1 MAQSKEDTS
10 TPCSSEV
17 CDETQL
23 STILEGLNKSRDDEY
38 LCDVVLVAED
48 KRFPVHKIV
57 ITSASEYFK
66 IMFSTDMK
74 EKTQEE
80 VVLHGVTAEGLKVV
94 LQFIYTTKTVLTSDN
109 VHEVLVTAHHFQISK
124 LVKCCEEFMVKEVKV
139 DEENWENLAK
149 IASLYDLQTLRLAVH
164 SYLLETINK
173 SGDGVSCFQDSLC
186 ILPLEQLELLLGSNQ
201 IEQLSE
207 LQLFHLAVRWIE
219 HDGSRQS
226 LASRV
231 MENVRFVLISRAD
244 MTCHVETVDFMT
256 VDARCRQMVAD
267 AISYLNSPLT
277 QPLLQTD
284 KTQVRA
290 SQTMQD
296 ILVIGGARGGVAQNA
311 VYRLSEGKSDTWHVG
326 PGLPQQYAVSH
337 HGVAAIDNFVYVV
350 GGQTRTD
357 PTGLS
362 TTNRVVRYDPR
373 TNTWIEVAPLLQ
385 ARACFTTSVLDG
397 CIYVIGG
404 GNSAEILNSV
414 ERYDPKANKWSFVT
428 SLLQPLYAHA
438 STVLD
443 NKLYVSGG
451 AQNGRF
457 LKDVWVYD
465 QLTDRWQRS
474 RNMNYRRGW
483 HGMAAMQDRLLVMGG
498 KTNENEQY
506 PNMRLGFHTIP
517 HIVESY
523 DPARNEWSIMKRP
536 LIHTQC
542 EAGAV
547 VTDCGIFL
555 VGGYSWQSQ
564 EPMKT
569 VQVYRPDE
577 NTWWYYKSLP
587 EPLQGVAACA
597 VTLPS

>member
-1 MAQSKEDTS
+1 MADSKDETS
-10 TPCSSEV
+10 TVCTSEV

-23 STILEGLNKSRDDEY
+23 STFLEGLNKSRDEEY

-80 VVLHGVTAEGLKVV
+80 VVLHGVTADGLKIV

-109 VHEVLVTAHHFQISK
+109 VYEVLVTAHHFQISK
-124 LVKCCEEFMVKEVKV
+124 LVGCCEDFMVKEVRV

-149 IASLYDLQTLRLAVH
+149 IASLYELRNLRLAVH
-164 SYLLETINK
+164 SYLLETVNK
-173 SGDGVSCFQDSLC
+173 SGEGVSCFQDRLC
-186 ILPLEQLELLLGSNQ
+186 DLPVEQFELLLASNQ
-201 IEQLSE
+201 IEQVSE
-207 LQLFHLAVRWIE
+207 IQLFHLAVRWLE
-219 HDGSRQS
+219 HDGSRRS

-231 MENVRFVLISRAD
+231 MENIRFVLISRTD
-244 MTCHVETVDFMT
+244 ITCHVETVDFM
-256 VDARCRQMVAD
+256 VADARCRQMVAD
-267 AISYLNSPLT
+267 AVSYLNSPLM
-277 QPLLQTD
+277 QPLLQTA

-290 SQTMQD
+290 SRTMQD
-296 ILVIGGARGGVAQNA
+296 ILVIGGSRGGVARNA
-311 VYRLSEGKSDTWHVG
+311 VYRLLESKSDTWSVG
-326 PGLPQQYAVSH
+326 PGLPQEYAISH
-337 HGVAAIDNFVYVV
+337 HGVAAIDNFVYVI

-373 TNTWIEVAPLLQ
+373 TNAWIEVTPLLQ
-385 ARACFTTSVLDG
+385 PRACFATSVLNG
-397 CIYVIGG
+397 CIYASGG
-404 GNSAEILNSV
+404 GNSVEILNSV
-414 ERYDPKANKWSFVT
+414 EKYDPKTNKWSSAT
-428 SLLQPLYAHA
+428 SLFQPLYAHA
-438 STVLD
+438 SAVLD

-451 AQNGRF
+451 ARDGSF

-465 QLTDRWQRS
+465 PTVDGWQRC
-474 RNMNYRRGW
+474 RDMKYRRGW
-483 HGMAAMQDRLLVMGG
+483 HAMAAMQDKLLVMGG

-517 HIVESY
+517 HIVESF
-523 DPARNEWSIMKRP
+523 DPAKNEWYVMKRP
-536 LIHTQC
+536 LIHMQC
-542 EAGAV
+542 EAGVV

-577 NTWWYYKSLP
+577 NKWWYYKSLP
-587 EPLQGVAACA
+587 EPLQGVGACA

>member
-1 MAQSKEDTS
+1 MAESKDETS
-10 TPCSSEV
+10 SACSSEV

-23 STILEGLNKSRDDEY
+23 STFLESLNKSRNEEY

-80 VVLHGVTAEGLKVV
+80 VVLHGVTAEGLKVI
-94 LQFIYTTKTVLTSDN
+94 LQFIYTTKAVLTADN

-124 LVKCCEEFMVKEVKV
+124 LVKCCEEFVAKEVKV
-139 DEENWENLAK
+139 DEENWDNLAQ
-149 IASLYDLQTLRLAVH
+149 IASLYDLQHLRHAVH
-164 SYLLETINK
+164 CYLLETINK
-173 SGDGVSCFQDSLC
+173 SGEGVSCFEDKLC
-186 ILPLEQLELLLGSNQ
+186 DLPVEQIELLLGSNE
-201 IEQLSE
+201 IEKLSE
-207 LQLFHLAVRWIE
+207 LQLFHLAVRWLK
-219 HDGSRQS
+219 HDSS
-226 LASRV
+226 HESFASRV
-231 MENVRFVLISRAD
+231 IENIRFVLISRAD
-244 MTCHVETVDFMT
+244 LTCHVEAVDFMMED
-256 VDARCRQMVAD
+256 VRCRQMVAD
-267 AISYLNSPLT
+267 AVSYLSFPLAM
-277 QPLLQTD
+277 PLLQTA

-296 ILVIGGARGGVAQNA
+296 ILVIGGARGGVARNT
-311 VYRLSEGKSDTWHVG
+311 VYRLSEGKSDAWLVG

-337 HGVAAIDNFVYVV
+337 HGVAAIDNFVYVI

-373 TNTWIEVAPLLQ
+373 TNTWIEVAPFMQ
-385 ARACFTTSVLDG
+385 ARACFATSVLNG
-397 CIYVIGG
+397 CIYVTGG
-404 GNSAEILNSV
+404 GNSYEILNSV
-414 ERYDPKANKWSFVT
+414 EKYNPKTNKWSFVG
-428 SLLQPLYAHA
+428 SLLQPCYAHA
-438 STVLD
+438 SVVLD
-443 NKLYVSGG
+443 NKLYISGG
-451 AQNGRF
+451 ARDGRF
-457 LKDVWVYD
+457 HKDVWVYD
-465 QLTDRWQRS
+465 QTVDGWQRS

-483 HGMAAMQDRLLVMGG
+483 HAMAAMQDKLLVMGG
-498 KTNENEQY
+498 KTNENENY

-517 HIVESY
+517 HLVESF
-523 DPARNEWSIMKRP
+523 DPARNEWTVMKRP
-536 LIHTQC
+536 LIHSQC
-542 EAGAV
+542 EAGSV

-587 EPLQGVAACA
+587 EPLQGVGACA